1 MSSNVPALQITSTGV
16 VAPEAV
22 TIRDGVLDDENIA
35 FGGELDIVT
44 PSTPQAY
51 LADQLTTNIR
61 NSNAAIAYFVS
72 QVDPATAEGRM
83 QDGIGR
89 IYFMERNG
97 ATASVVQ
104 ALCTGQPGSTL
115 QAGALAQ
122 DDAGN
127 LWASSGAVTF
137 GGGGT
142 ATVQFACLTLGPI
155 ELGIGELTKIAQ
167 TAPGWD
173 AITNL
178 GAATVG
184 TETETRANF
193 ERRRQE
199 SVAIN
204 ARGTPPAIRA
214 AVFAVSGVLDVFVYD
229 NYTNAVINYGATN
242 YPLAPHSVYVGV
254 IGGDDQAVA
263 DAIWSR
269 KDLGCD
275 MNGNTTVT
283 VDDTEGYSYPYPS
296 YEIKFERPA
305 SLPILFA
312 VQLANSSALPS
323 NIVDLTKAAILATFT
338 GSNGAQRAR
347 MGGVIF
353 ASNFYAA
360 VAQIDASVS
369 IIQIKI
375 GTVTATLDQ
384 IAVGIDQAP
393 TLDVDDITVTL
404 V

>member
-22 TIRDGVLDDENIA
+22 TIRDGVLADENIA

-83 QDGIGR
+83 QDAIAR
-89 IYFMERNG
+89 IYFLERNG

-104 ALCTGQPGSTL
+104 ALCTGQPGATL

-142 ATVQFACLTLGPI
+142 ATVQFVCQTLGPV

-296 YEIKFERPA
+296 YDIKFERPA

-338 GSNGAQRAR
+338 GANGAQRAR

-384 IAVGIDQAP
+384 ISVGIDQAP
-393 TLDVDDITVTL
+393 TLDVGDITVTL

>member
-1 MSSNVPALQITSTGV
+1 MSSNVPALQITPTGV
-16 VAPEAV
+16 VAPDAV
-22 TIRDGVLDDENIA
+22 TIRDGVLADENIA
-35 FGGELDIVT
+35 FGGDLDIVT
-44 PSTPQAY
+44 PSTPQAF

-61 NSNAAIAYFVS
+61 DSNAAITYYVS
-72 QVDPATAEGRM
+72 QVDPAAAEGRM
-83 QDGIGR
+83 QDAIAR
-89 IYFMERNG
+89 IYFLERNG
-97 ATASVVQ
+97 ATASAVQ
-104 ALCTGQPGSTL
+104 ALCTGQPGATL
-115 QAGALAQ
+115 NAGALAQ

-155 ELGIGELTKIAQ
+155 ELGISELTKIAQ
-167 TAPGWD
+167 TSPGWD

-184 TETETRANF
+184 TNTETRANF
-193 ERRRQE
+193 ENRRQE

-214 AVFAVSGVLDVFVYD
+214 AVFAVPGVLDVFVYD
-229 NYTNAVINYGATN
+229 NFTNAILPYGSTN

-254 IGGDDQAVA
+254 IGGADQAVA

-275 MNGNTTVT
+275 MNGNTSVV

-296 YEIKFERPA
+296 YTMKFQRPA

-312 VQLANSSALPS
+312 VQLANNTSLPS
-323 NIVDLTKAAILATFT
+323 NIVDLTKAAIMATFT
-338 GSNGAQRAR
+338 GANGAQRAR
-347 MGGVIF
+347 MGGIIF
-353 ASNFYAA
+353 ASNYYAA
-360 VAQIDASVS
+360 VAQIAASVS

-384 IAVGIDQAP
+384 VSIGIDQAP
-393 TLDVDDITVTL
+393 TLDMDDIVVTL

>member
-22 TIRDGVLDDENIA
+22 TIRDGVLADENIA

-83 QDGIGR
+83 QDAIAR
-89 IYFMERNG
+89 IYFLERNG

-104 ALCTGQPGSTL
+104 ALCTGQPGATL

-142 ATVQFACLTLGPI
+142 ATVQFVCQTLGPV

-229 NYTNAVINYGATN
+229 NYTNAVINYGATS

-338 GSNGAQRAR
+338 GANGAQRAR

-393 TLDVDDITVTL
+393 TLDVADITVTL

>member
-1 MSSNVPALQITSTGV
+1 MSSNVPALQITPTGV
-16 VAPEAV
+16 VAPDAV
-22 TIRDGVLDDENIA
+22 TIRDGVLSDENIA
-35 FGGELDIVT
+35 FGGDLDIVT
-44 PSTPQAY
+44 PSTPQAF

-61 NSNAAIAYFVS
+61 NSNAAITYYVS

-83 QDGIGR
+83 QDAIAR
-89 IYFMERNG
+89 IYFLERNG

-104 ALCTGQPGSTL
+104 ALCTGQPGATL
-115 QAGALAQ
+115 NAGALAQ

-127 LWASSGAVTF
+127 LWASSGAASF

-142 ATVQFACLTLGPI
+142 ATVQFVCQTLGPI

-167 TAPGWD
+167 TSPGWD

-184 TETETRANF
+184 TNTETRANF
-193 ERRRQE
+193 EARRQE

-214 AVFAVSGVLDVFVYD
+214 AVFAVPGVLDVFVYD
-229 NYTNAVINYGATN
+229 NFTNAVLPYGSTN

-275 MNGNTTVT
+275 MNGNTSVA

-296 YEIKFERPA
+296 YTMEFERPA
-305 SLPILFA
+305 SLPIKFA
-312 VQLANSSALPS
+312 VQLANNASLPS
-323 NIVDLTKAAILATFT
+323 NIIDLTKAAIMATFT
-338 GSNGAQRAR
+338 GANGAQRAR
-347 MGGVIF
+347 MGGIIF
-353 ASNFYAA
+353 ASNYYAA
-360 VAQIDASVS
+360 VANIGATVS

-384 IAVGIDQAP
+384 VSIGIDQAP
-393 TLDVDDITVTL
+393 TLDMDDITVTL

>member
-22 TIRDGVLDDENIA
+22 TIRAAVLEDENIA
-35 FGGELDIVT
+35 FGGDLDTVT

-51 LADQLTTNIR
+51 LADQLTRNIR
-61 NSNAAIAYFVS
+61 DSNAAIAYFVS

-83 QDGIGR
+83 QDAIAR
-89 IYFMERNG
+89 IYFLERNG

-104 ALCTGQPGSTL
+104 ALCTGQPGVTL
-115 QAGALAQ
+115 PAGALAQ
-122 DDAGN
+122 DSAGN
-127 LWASSGAVTF
+127 LWVSSGEAVF

-142 ATVQFACLTLGPI
+142 ASVQFACQRLGPV
-155 ELGIGELTKIAQ
+155 ELGIGELTRIAQ
-167 TAPGWD
+167 TSPGWD

-184 TETETRANF
+184 TDTETRANF

-204 ARGTPPAIRA
+204 ASGTPAAIRA
-214 AVFAVSGVLDVFVYD
+214 AVFAVPGVLDVFTYD
-229 NYTNAVINYGATN
+229 NFTNAVLPYGATS
-242 YPLAPHSVYVGV
+242 YPMAPHSAYVGV
-254 IGGDDQAVA
+254 IGGDDLAVA
-263 DAIWSR
+263 RAIWSR

-275 MNGNTTVT
+275 MNGNTSVT
-283 VDDTEGYSYPYPS
+283 VDDTEGFSYPYPS
-296 YEIKFERPA
+296 YQVKFERPA
-305 SLPILFA
+305 ALPILFS
-312 VQLANSSALPS
+312 VQLANNSSLPS
-323 NIVDLTKAAILATFT
+323 NIIDLTKAAILATFT
-338 GSNGAQRAR
+338 GDNGAQRAR
-347 MGGVIF
+347 MGGIVF

-360 VAQIDASVS
+360 VAQIGAAVS

-375 GTVTATLDQ
+375 GTVTANLDQ
-384 IAVGIDQAP
+384 LAIGIDQAP
-393 TLDVDDITVTL
+393 TLDVDDIAVSL

>member
-22 TIRDGVLDDENIA
+22 TIRDGVLADENIA

-83 QDGIGR
+83 QDAIAR
-89 IYFMERNG
+89 IYFLERNG

-104 ALCTGQPGSTL
+104 ALCTGQPGATL

-127 LWASSGAVTF
+127 LWASSGGVTF

-142 ATVQFACLTLGPI
+142 ATVQFVCQTLGPV

-173 AITNL
+173 AVTNL

-184 TETETRANF
+184 TETETRSNF

-229 NYTNAVINYGATN
+229 NYTNAVVNYGATN

-283 VDDTEGYSYPYPS
+283 VDDTEGYSYPHPS

-338 GSNGAQRAR
+338 GANGAQRAR

-393 TLDVDDITVTL
+393 TLDVDDIAVTL